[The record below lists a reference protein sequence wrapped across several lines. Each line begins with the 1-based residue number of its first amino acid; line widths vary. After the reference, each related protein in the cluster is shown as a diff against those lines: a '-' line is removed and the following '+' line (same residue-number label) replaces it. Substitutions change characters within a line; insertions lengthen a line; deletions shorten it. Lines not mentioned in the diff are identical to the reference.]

1 MSDKKGRRK
10 STELI
15 HHSIQ
20 NGVKGVHSIHM
31 SASISSICGQ
41 WQFAEWMKGKY
52 LDEWG
57 FVTLVER
64 VKAIYQ
70 DKELGNIKEL

>member
-1 MSDKKGRRK
+1 
-10 STELI
+10 
-15 HHSIQ
+15 
-20 NGVKGVHSIHM
+20 M

-64 VKAIYQ
+64 VKAIYE